1 MVYREWHKYKLNGV
15 TVYLSNAPANA
26 RYLVPDT
33 KIEDCTVHQ
42 LAKRVGIPPSTV
54 KSRLG
59 RGMPLKDAL
68 TPGYAAGHKIK
79 FGERTYNAKEMS
91 KILGLHKA
99 TIGKRIVRGWETDDL
114 TMPSQRNRMITAFGE
129 TKRFMQW
136 SRERKIGRGTLAHR
150 LDVLKMPPELALS
163 LPIDEARSKNAKKQK
178 RILAKEQNV

>member
-1 MVYREWHKYKLNGV
+1 MVYREWHKYQFNGV
-15 TVYLSNAPANA
+15 TVYLSNAPSNA
-26 RYLVPDT
+26 RYLIPNT

-59 RGMPLKDAL
+59 RGMSLEEAL

-79 FGERTYNAKEMS
+79 FGERTYNAKELS

-99 TIGKRIVRGWETDDL
+99 TIGKRIRAGWQMDELPTQNL
-114 TMPSQRNRMITAFGE
+114 RNRMITAFGE

-136 SRERKIGRGTLAHR
+136 SRERKIGKGTLAHR
-150 LDVLKMPPELALS
+150 LDVLHMSPELALT
-163 LPIDEARSKNAKKQK
+163 LPIDESRSKNAKKQK
-178 RILAKEQNV
+178 RIMKHGLE